1 MKRATQYDNLS
12 RPGQKDTYV
21 MRDKELFPRTTL
33 LKGNVIKSIIFVI
46 KSKKKR
52 KSMRHSSLL
61 LLKVFRI

>member
-33 LKGNVIKSIIFVI
+33 KGNVIKSIIFVI
-46 KSKKKR
+46 KSKKK
-52 KSMRHSSLL
+52 KE
-61 LLKVFRI
+61 KVCDIRVFYF